1 MSSPDISSTRFRP
14 GRRAF
19 LAALALAAA
28 GCGDDRAGP
37 RPGEALPDLRLTG
50 LDGSYLE
57 IGSLRGQV
65 LVLNAWATWCP
76 PCRREMPA
84 LQRLSGAMQGRGVMV
99 AGLSVDRD
107 LNLVRE
113 FLLAHGITFPQYV
126 DPDMSL
132 ANGVLRVVG
141 FPETFIVA
149 PDGRLAARLVGERE
163 WDGPDMIRSLEALA
177 RGEAAGIR

>member
-1 MSSPDISSTRFRP
+1 MNSRRPSLTRFRP
-14 GRRAF
+14 ARRAF
-19 LAALALAAA
+19 LAALTLAAA
-28 GCGDDRAGP
+28 GCGDEPRGP

-50 LDGSYLE
+50 LDGSFLE
-57 IGSLRGQV
+57 TRSLRGQV

-84 LQRLSGAMQGRGVMV
+84 LQRLSEAMQGRKIVV
-99 AGLSVDRD
+99 AGLTVDRD

-113 FLLAHGITFPQYV
+113 FLLAHRITFPQYV
-126 DPDMSL
+126 DPEMEL

-141 FPETFIVA
+141 FPETFILA

-163 WDGPDMIRSLEALA
+163 WDGPAIARSLEALA
-177 RGEAAGIR
+177 RGEPAHIR